1 MGLPRLLK
9 PFGRPQPENIKNALA
24 TWFESELGKQLI
36 QKQSD
41 LLERV
46 LPKFFGYH
54 LIYSGF
60 AHLESVLESS
70 PIKHKVFLNEA
81 SKHTQLTSNIHKL
94 PFQTDST
101 DVMVLQHSFDFEE
114 DPFQV
119 LREATR
125 IILPNGNLIII
136 GFNPWSLWGVWRAVL
151 FRSASVPWST
161 RFISPYRLSEW
172 LNILGFDVVGC
183 ESGFHMP
190 PIAALGEKESF
201 NWVDR
206 LGSAWLAQRGAFYL
220 LVAKK
225 RVSCITP
232 IRLQSRVRRSK
243 ILPISAAGKHS
254 HNRTLPFKDL

>member
-9 PFGRPQPENIKNALA
+9 PLGRSQPENIKYALSV
-24 TWFESELGKQLI
+24 WLDSDLGKQLI
-36 QKQSD
+36 QKQKI

-60 AHLESVLESS
+60 SQLETTLESS
-70 PIKHKVFLNEA
+70 PIKHKVFLGDVA
-81 SKHTQLTSNIHKL
+81 SEGKLLSDIHKL
-94 PFQTDST
+94 PFQSDST
-101 DVMVLQHSFDFEE
+101 DLMVLQHSFDFVD

-125 IILPNGNLIII
+125 VVLPNGNLLII
-136 GFNPWSLWGVWRAVL
+136 GFNPWSMWGLWRAIL
-151 FRSASVPWST
+151 FRSTSVPWSM

-183 ESGFHMP
+183 ESSFHMP
-190 PIAALGEKESF
+190 PIASLGEKESF
-201 NWVDR
+201 NWIDR

-232 IRLQSRVRRSK
+232 IRLDAKVRRNK
-243 ILPISAAGKHS
+243 ILPITVASKSSHS
-254 HNRTLPFKDL
+254 EKTPS